1 MYLCC
6 IYTERKMQNYNAN
19 AGNQNNPLKKYFR
32 QAKLHIA
39 LPSEYKFYPPG
50 SIDVPE
56 TGELE
61 VMSMTAKD
69 ELSFK
74 TPDALLNGQATVEV
88 IQSCIPAIKNA
99 WIMPSIDIDAA
110 LVAIRM
116 ATYGE
121 TLTMTT
127 KVPVTG
133 EEREY
138 ELNLRD
144 VLDNFSNLVYENVVQ
159 VNDLTIY
166 LRPLT
171 YQEFTKNALKTFEEQ
186 RIFNVVNDESISDED
201 KLQAFTNSFTKLTQ
215 LTVDMIVQGIDK
227 IIVGEDEV
235 TNIAHIQEFMK
246 NADKEFFNKV
256 MDHLNEQKE
265 KYTIKPME
273 VRSSPEDIAAGAP
286 ETFTIPI
293 TFDQSNF
300 FASGS

>member
-1 MYLCC
+1 
-6 IYTERKMQNYNAN
+6 MQNFNPN

-32 QAKLHIA
+32 QAKLHIT
-39 LPSEYKFYPPG
+39 LPSEYNFYPPG
-50 SIDVPE
+50 SIEIPE
-56 TGELE
+56 SGELE
-61 VMSMTAKD
+61 VFSMTAKD

-74 TPDALLNGQATVEV
+74 TPDALLNGQATVDV

-133 EEREY
+133 EERDY
-138 ELNLRD
+138 ELNLRE
-144 VLDNFSNLVYENVVQ
+144 VLDNFSNLRYENVVQ
-159 VNDLTIY
+159 SGELTIY

-186 RIFNVVNDESISDED
+186 RIFNLVNDESISDED

-227 IIVGEDEV
+227 IVVGEEEV
-235 TNIAHIQEFMK
+235 TNRDHITDFMK
-246 NADKEFFNKV
+246 NADKDFFNHV
-256 MDHLNEQKE
+256 MQHLNTQKE
-265 KYTIKPME
+265 KYSIKPLE
-273 VRSSPEDIAAGAP
+273 VSTSPEDIAKGAP
-286 ETFTIPI
+286 ATFKIPI

>member
-1 MYLCC
+1 MSE
-6 IYTERKMQNYNAN
+6 I
-19 AGNQNNPLKKYFR
+19 NQQGSNPLQKYFR
-32 QAKLHIA
+32 QPKLYIS
-39 LPSEYKFYPPG
+39 LPSKGKFYPNG
-50 SIDVPE
+50 AYESTE
-56 TGELE
+56 SGELP
-61 VMSMTAKD
+61 VFSMTAKD

-186 RIFNVVNDESISDED
+186 RIFNLVNDESISDED

-227 IIVGEDEV
+227 IIAGEEEV
-235 TNIAHIQEFMK
+235 TNRLHIQDFMK
-246 NADKEFFNKV
+246 NADKEFFNRV

-273 VRSSPEDIAAGAP
+273 VQSTPEDIENGAP
-286 ETFTIPI
+286 ATFLIPI

>member
-1 MYLCC
+1 MYLYGENMSQ
-6 IYTERKMQNYNAN
+6 IKSPES
-19 AGNQNNPLKKYFR
+19 NPLSKYFR
-32 QAKLHIA
+32 QSKLYIS
-39 LPSEYKFYPPG
+39 LPSQGKHYPAG
-50 SIDVPE
+50 AIDFPE
-56 TGELE
+56 SGEVE
-61 VMSMTAKD
+61 VYSMTAKD

-88 IQSCIPAIKNA
+88 IQSCIPGIKDA

-121 TLTMTT
+121 MLTMTT

-159 VNDLTIY
+159 VNDLTIH

-186 RIFNVVNDESISDED
+186 RIFNLVNDESISDED

-227 IIVGEDEV
+227 IIAGEEEV
-235 TNIAHIQEFMK
+235 TNRLHIQDFMK
-246 NADKEFFNKV
+246 NADKEFFNRV

-273 VRSSPEDIAAGAP
+273 VRSTPEDIANGAP
-286 ETFTIPI
+286 ATFLIPI

>member
-1 MYLCC
+1 
-6 IYTERKMQNYNAN
+6 MQKFNPN
-19 AGNQNNPLKKYFR
+19 AGNENNPLKKYFR
-32 QAKLHIA
+32 QAKLHVA

-61 VMSMTAKD
+61 VFSMTAKD

-74 TPDALLNGQATVEV
+74 TPDALLNGQATVDV

-99 WIMPSIDIDAA
+99 WLMPSIDIDAA

-121 TLTMTT
+121 KLTMTT

-133 EEREY
+133 DERDY
-138 ELNLRD
+138 EINLRE
-144 VLDNFSNLVYENVVQ
+144 VLDEFSNLTYENVVQ
-159 VNDLTIY
+159 ANDLIII

-186 RIFNVVNDESISDED
+186 RIFNLVNDEGVSDED
-201 KLQAFTNSFTKLTQ
+201 KLQAFTNSFTKLTS

-227 IIVGEDEV
+227 IILDEETEV
-235 TNIAHIQEFMK
+235 TNRDHIAEFMK
-246 NADKEFFNKV
+246 NADKDFFNKV
-256 MDHLNEQKE
+256 MSHLNDVLSFLLK
-265 KYTIKPME
+265 
-273 VRSSPEDIAAGAP
+273 RHS
-286 ETFTIPI
+286 IP
-293 TFDQSNF
+293 F
-300 FASGS
+300 FLECQLVQDKLSKHPHQDHIDKK

>member
-1 MYLCC
+1 
-6 IYTERKMQNYNAN
+6 MQNYNAN
-19 AGNQNNPLKKYFR
+19 AGKQNNPLTKYFR

-39 LPSEYKFYPPG
+39 LPSEYKFYPPNA
-50 SIDVPE
+50 IDVTE
-56 TGELE
+56 SGELE
-61 VMSMTAKD
+61 VFSMTAKD
-69 ELSFK
+69 ELTFK
-74 TPDALLNGQATVEV
+74 TPDALLNGQATVDV

-99 WIMPSIDIDAA
+99 WVMPSIDVDAA

-121 TLTMTT
+121 MLTMTT

-138 ELNLRD
+138 ELNLRE
-144 VLDNFSNLVYENVVQ
+144 VLDDFSNLVYENIVHVG
-159 VNDLTIY
+159 DLTIH

-186 RIFNVVNDESISDED
+186 RIFNLVNDDSVSDED

-227 IIVGEDEV
+227 IIVGEEEV
-235 TNIAHIQEFMK
+235 TNRTHIQDFMK
-246 NADKEFFNKV
+246 NADKEFFNEV
-256 MDHLNEQKE
+256 MAHLNEQKE

-273 VRSSPEDIAAGAP
+273 VRSTPEDIENGAP
-286 ETFTIPI
+286 ETFKIPI

>member
-1 MYLCC
+1 
-6 IYTERKMQNYNAN
+6 MQKFNPN
-19 AGNQNNPLKKYFR
+19 AGNENNPLKKYFR
-32 QAKLHIA
+32 QAKLHVA

-61 VMSMTAKD
+61 VFSMTAKD

-74 TPDALLNGQATVEV
+74 TPDALLNGQATVDV

-99 WIMPSIDIDAA
+99 WLMPSIDIDAA

-121 TLTMTT
+121 KLTMTT

-133 EEREY
+133 DERDY
-138 ELNLRD
+138 EINLRE
-144 VLDNFSNLVYENVVQ
+144 VLDEFSNLTYENVVQ
-159 VNDLTIY
+159 ANDLIII

-186 RIFNVVNDESISDED
+186 RIFNLVNDEGVSDED
-201 KLQAFTNSFTKLTQ
+201 KLQAFTNSFTKLTS

-227 IIVGEDEV
+227 IILDEETEV
-235 TNIAHIQEFMK
+235 TNRDHIAEFMK
-246 NADKEFFNKV
+246 NADKDFFNKV
-256 MDHLNEQKE
+256 MSHLNEQKD
-265 KYTIKPME
+265 KYTIKPMQ
-273 VRSSPEDIAAGAP
+273 VSATQEDIEKGAP
-286 ETFTIPI
+286 ATFSIPI

>member
-1 MYLCC
+1 
-6 IYTERKMQNYNAN
+6 MQNFNPN

-32 QAKLHIA
+32 QAKLHIT
-39 LPSEYKFYPPG
+39 LPSEYNFYPPG
-50 SIDVPE
+50 SIEIPE
-56 TGELE
+56 SGELE
-61 VMSMTAKD
+61 VFSMTAKD

-74 TPDALLNGQATVEV
+74 TPDALLNGQATVDV

-127 KVPVTG
+127 KIPVTG
-133 EEREY
+133 EERDY
-138 ELNLRD
+138 ELNLRE
-144 VLDNFSNLVYENVVQ
+144 VLDNFSNLKYENVVQ
-159 VNDLTIY
+159 SGELTIY

-186 RIFNVVNDESISDED
+186 RIFNLVNDESISDED

-227 IIVGEDEV
+227 IVVGEEEV
-235 TNIAHIQEFMK
+235 TNRDHITDFMK
-246 NADKEFFNKV
+246 NADKDFFNHV
-256 MDHLNEQKE
+256 MQHLNTQKE
-265 KYTIKPME
+265 KYSIKPLE
-273 VRSSPEDIAAGAP
+273 VSTSPEDIAKGAP
-286 ETFTIPI
+286 ATFKIPI